1 MDKIVGLL
9 NKIEDLGKLVPKLEN
24 VMDWVLKICSLAVRI
39 GPACI
44 LFLGIIYLFL
54 PPNEANRKA
63 GYRTFFGMGSIGAWR
78 FTQFVAGIIM
88 TIAGIVLN
96 GKAGA
101 AVKDFSAANP
111 EAMLEIS
118 FDLIKSQIIC
128 ALVIFIFMSLITFVM
143 FTVKGNLRFKF
154 LHGSLLEKVL
164 FDDHPMRL
172 ILKTFGVEDKKAAK
186 KPKEK
191 ALSAPRKKPEFSSAS
206 NPSETE
212 EEQVPYERQGEQKI
226 TAEDIVIED
235 I

>member
-1 MDKIVGLL
+1 MEKIVGLL
-9 NKIEDLGKLVPKLEN
+9 NKIEELGKLVPKLDN
-24 VMDWVLKICSLAVRI
+24 VMDWVLKLCSFAVRV

-78 FTQFVAGIIM
+78 FTQFVAGLIM
-88 TIAGIVLN
+88 TVTGIILN
-96 GKAGA
+96 GKASA
-101 AVKDFSAANP
+101 AVKDFSVKNP
-111 EAMLEIS
+111 EAMLETS
-118 FDLIKSQIIC
+118 FDLIKGHIVC
-128 ALVIFIFMSLITFVM
+128 ALVIFVFMSLITFVM

-172 ILKTFGVEDKKAAK
+172 ILKTFGVEDKKSAK
-186 KPKEK
+186 TPQKK
-191 ALSAPRKKPEFSSAS
+191 AHAEPRKKPEFSSAS
-206 NPSETE
+206 VSKEDAE
-212 EEQVPYERQGEQKI
+212 KQASYERQGEQKI
-226 TAEDIVIED
+226 RAEDIVIED